1 MIEIIP
7 AVLPKNYEDLKN
19 KISLIRGVVSVAQI
33 DICDGI
39 FVESITWPFSAKAM
53 QGEPFLENNLDEH
66 FLKILNEEE
75 GIPFWE
81 EVEFELDLMV
91 GSAVE
96 NFDIYTKLGP
106 KRIIFHLEA
115 VGELEEFKNFLEG
128 IDPFM
133 RDVMEIG
140 VAINPATPIEQIFSL
155 ISHLDF
161 VQCMGNDKIGYHGVE
176 LDEKVYEKI
185 KILREKYSDL
195 PIAVDIG
202 VNETTAP
209 LLIQAG
215 ATKLV
220 IGSAIFNT
228 DDIIGTVER
237 FRNL

>member
-1 MIEIIP
+1 
-7 AVLPKNYEDLKN
+7 
-19 KISLIRGVVSVAQI
+19 
-33 DICDGI
+33 
-39 FVESITWPFSAKAM
+39 
-53 QGEPFLENNLDEH
+53 
-66 FLKILNEEE
+66 
-75 GIPFWE
+75 
-81 EVEFELDLMV
+81 
-91 GSAVE
+91 
-96 NFDIYTKLGP
+96 
-106 KRIIFHLEA
+106 
-115 VGELEEFKNFLEG
+115 
-128 IDPFM
+128 
-133 RDVMEIG
+133 
-140 VAINPATPIEQIFSL
+140 
-155 ISHLDF
+155 
-161 VQCMGNDKIGYHGVE
+161 MGNDKIGYHGVE